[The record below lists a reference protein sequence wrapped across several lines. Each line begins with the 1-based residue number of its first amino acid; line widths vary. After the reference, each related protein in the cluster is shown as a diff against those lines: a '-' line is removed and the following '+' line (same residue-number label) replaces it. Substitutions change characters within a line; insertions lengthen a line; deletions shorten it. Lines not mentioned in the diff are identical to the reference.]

1 LNLATLARHEWFDFH
16 PTKGRI
22 TAVSTIKISATL
34 DAERVAEAKRRV
46 GGRGFSRFL
55 DESLAMRL
63 QAARLEDLE
72 ADLSSEFGP
81 IPEEA
86 RRRIGAVE
94 WPQ

>member
-1 LNLATLARHEWFDFH
+1 M
-16 PTKGRI
+16 
-22 TAVSTIKISATL
+22 STVKVSATL

-63 QAARLEDLE
+63 QASRLEDLE
-72 ADLSSEFGP
+72 AELTSEFGP
-81 IPEEA
+81 ISEEV
-86 RRRIGAVE
+86 RRRINAVE